1 MPTAKITP
9 WEEADIKINTS
20 TLPIP
25 KNYAIIPQTQTP
37 LQGVSMNFL
46 DVRTDYAFKKVFGS
60 IESKAILIS
69 FLNAII
75 YEDAPYKIKDL
86 TIVDPYN
93 IPMIKGVKDTFVDVK
108 ALLENNTKVII
119 EMQVLSHKGFEKR
132 VLYNAAKNYS
142 IQLTKG
148 EEYHLLNPVIALT
161 IVDFVMFDESPN
173 VINQFKLIEKEH
185 FVEYGDDI
193 ELIFVELPKF
203 NKTLDQLQNIKEEWI
218 YFIQNAGSLEYI
230 PKNLDQCIITALQN
244 ANEAN
249 LTQEELEAQHKRKEF
264 ISIQKLAILKA
275 TEEGMEKG
283 MEKGIEVGLEKGI
296 EVGIMQRNREIAKNL
311 LDILDNE
318 TIALKTG
325 LSVEEI
331 ALLRS

>member
-1 MPTAKITP
+1 
-9 WEEADIKINTS
+9 
-20 TLPIP
+20 
-25 KNYAIIPQTQTP
+25 
-37 LQGVSMNFL
+37 MNFL

-60 IESKAILIS
+60 IESKEILIS

-93 IPMIKGVKDTFVDVK
+93 IPMIKGIKDTFVDVK
-108 ALLENNTKVII
+108 AVLENDTKVII
-119 EMQVLSHKGFEKR
+119 EMQVLNHKGFEKR

-148 EEYHLLNPVIALT
+148 EEYHLLNPVIALS
-161 IVDFVMFDESPN
+161 IIDFMMFEEN
-173 VINQFKLIEKEH
+173 QKVINKFKLIEKEH
-185 FVEYGDDI
+185 LIHYSDDI

-203 NKTLDQLQNIKEEWI
+203 NKTLEQLQNIKDEWI

-244 ANEAN
+244 VNEAN
-249 LTQEELEAQHKRKEF
+249 LSKEELEAQHKRKEF

-275 TEEGMEKG
+275 TEDGMEKGMEVGMEVG
-283 MEKGIEVGLEKGI
+283 MEKGIEVGMETKA
-296 EVGIMQRNREIAKNL
+296 MEIARNSIAQGL
-311 LDILDNE
+311 ENR
-318 TIALKTG
+318 TISLITG
-325 LSVEEI
+325 LSEEMVEG
-331 ALLRS
+331 LRKN